1 MQPLASKSA
10 AWFLRE
16 VQILEKLDWME
27 RRAKHAERVEP
38 WIQPRLER
46 MSRGHRHPVEDF
58 LFKYYPYRP
67 AQLRRWHPGFGST
80 LRGPEAREYLE
91 IPGYVETAN
100 GIIYEGHPLDSA
112 RQWEEANRFQS
123 HWCAMRRRECKS
135 CGASIRIGLRPPEE
149 DRAGINSLR
158 FMNWEP
164 VLGGVLTVDHDGY
177 VVVDKQ
183 ATRGYEP
190 HNCKER
196 RNG

>member
-1 MQPLASKSA
+1 M
-10 AWFLRE
+10 E
-16 VQILEKLDWME
+16 EK
-27 RRAKHAERVEP
+27 R
-38 WIQPRLER
+38 Q
-46 MSRGHRHPVEDF
+46 
-58 LFKYYPYRP
+58 LFKCKGEFIAVDLDDLEQVPCKWDCGAKLLVIPTSDYDP
-67 AQLRRWHPGFGST
+67 ALLALNS
-80 LRGPEAREYLE
+80 E
-91 IPGYVETAN
+91 IRLHGQFVETVN